1 MAKSIS
7 KEKLSELLEGLLM
20 VCDSLREEIET
31 ADFDE
36 EQTSVDLDSD
46 GIWGS
51 YVLPFE
57 DDDEIDYDDLM
68 EESLNDK
75 ARIVELENTIDVLSD
90 RLAFTRSLKG
100 LR

>member
-1 MAKSIS
+1 MGKMIS
-7 KEKLSELLEGLLM
+7 KKKLSDLLEGLLI

-46 GIWGS
+46 GIWGA

-57 DDDEIDYDDLM
+57 DEDEIDYDDLM